1 MSVDFNVIKSS
12 VSIVDVCRD
21 YVEYVK
27 QDHEK
32 MWSKCPFHSDDTP
45 SFVVNFAGEHA
56 GRFKCFG
63 CDVSG
68 DAIDFVERIEHCTKP
83 EAALK
88 ICEKFAPRLLTD
100 DNGKFK
106 RQINKAKKVA
116 DDERNELINAARE
129 VCDAVRQRSEE
140 QADNYKAALDN
151 GTYTID
157 ELYTLLR
164 TEDANGTAEDIER
177 KYHPEYFEEE
187 TKRGR
192 GRPSKEK
199 LCLNSLEEWLT
210 EHNITIRYNVMSKS
224 PVTTGLD
231 DMRVSSDMAEEF
243 TSIYLHDCLKFDFS
257 CTRDNVQDLLG
268 LIAARHEFNPILDLL
283 AASPKWD
290 GVDRLEIVYN
300 ALHLHENDTL
310 SRMLVRK
317 WFIQAISLLYN
328 NRSEPFGAEGV
339 LVLNGPQRTGKT
351 SFLRKMFLHD
361 LRDGY
366 LKDIFSY
373 GVNLFKEGAI
383 LGNDRDSIAQNTT
396 AWCVELGELAATLKN
411 SNEDFLKN
419 FVTRF
424 SDEYRVPYGRS
435 YTSYSRRT
443 SFAGT
448 VNDPEFLG
456 DPTGSRRW
464 WVIPITQRI
473 DLDALDAL
481 DKIQFWKQIETYS
494 NEDRQSF
501 RLSDEETEDLNG
513 RNTVFEKS
521 PPAVEEIRDIIA
533 SADADPNAY
542 KWIPTTISRFQ
553 EYYPVLSRYNAAT
566 LGKAIKFV
574 QDRDKRVINSTYIP
588 KDKMEEYGLEKTKG
602 RFITLPYPRTA
613 HIYTSPSEI
622 PPEERVT
629 LADSALKIAQEGMGR

>member
-1 MSVDFNVIKSS
+1 MNFDLIKQKISLHQ
-12 VSIVDVCRD
+12 VCAS
-21 YVEYVK
+21 YGLELK
-27 QDHEK
+27 K
-32 MWSKCPFHSDDTP
+32 SGGNLTACCPFHTESTP
-45 SFVVNFAGEHA
+45 SFHVYPDNHFH
-56 GRFKCFG
+56 CFG
-63 CDVSG
+63 CG
-68 DAIDFVERIEHCTKP
+68 KHGTILDFVALAEHCDLY
-83 EAALK
+83 EAGRKL
-88 ICEKFAPRLLTD
+88 CEKFNPNLLDADDAEIEKAIKYRKERESITALEEKKTLVTAVYNLCNKLH
-100 DNGKFK
+100 DNG
-106 RQINKAKKVA
+106 N
-116 DDERNELINAARE
+116 DMAAQSFE
-129 VCDAVRQRSEE
+129 S
-140 QADNYKAALDN
+140 ALANDIY
-151 GTYTID
+151 GCD
-157 ELYTLLR
+157 ELYSCLIHNGESAT
-164 TEDANGTAEDIER
+164 ANQILNA
-177 KYHPEYFEEE
+177 YHPEFKEEP
-187 TKRGR
+187 KRGR
-192 GRPSKEK
+192 GRPAKEK

-317 WFIQAISLLYN
+317 WFIQSISLLYN

-533 SADADPNAY
+533 SADAEPNAY

-622 PPEERVT
+622 PPEDRAT
-629 LADSALKIAQEGMGR
+629 FADSALKIAQEGLSQ